1 MRARAK
7 RLLGTGDRAD
17 VEQAEGFFLNGR
29 RPRDHD
35 DLRLRVEGGVTD
47 VVRERG
53 QIIEQGAQA
62 MDRQAVLAIRHSSRL
77 CPARDGLSST
87 VTVECWSEPAGT

>member
-1 MRARAK
+1 MRGLPG
-7 RLLGTGDRAD
+7 RLLGTTGID
-17 VEQAEGFFLNGR
+17 VQQAEGFFLDER

-35 DLRLRVEGGVTD
+35 DPGLRIEWRVTD

-62 MDRQAVLAIRHSSRL
+62 MDRQAVLAKLGRVFGFRL
-77 CPARDGLSST
+77 
-87 VTVECWSEPAGT
+87 V